1 MSGKLNVAMH
11 KFSFAA
17 GFVILLLFVVVLPTH
32 AAGLVDR
39 VPEAFQAVFGKKPT
53 ATELAYWKKR
63 VTSGEKKTYDA
74 LVGAMGYQK
83 ANPPATAAAKKTT
96 AVKTDNKQ
104 KMIVETLPLF
114 IKIFGKNP
122 TSAEKAWWRAR
133 ISCNELKNFTDLEN
147 SMRFHKSKGKT
158 KGADTICGG
167 TFGAGKASS
176 AGSGVITR
184 SLAGVSDHP
193 EGEDIRVGIW
203 KTDGSPII
211 LTANTGFY
219 VRTADGETVA
229 TLGKEDQVSVSWSN
243 GKYHIRGSGLDND
256 TTEAVR
262 IMPVTGGGI
271 VQIVNYNDPS
281 KTYPGKNYNRFRG
294 FIEVRKCTG
303 CGELWAI
310 NQLRLELY
318 LRGLAETS
326 GDGPEEYIKA
336 LGVAARTYAMY
347 HKVVTGGRNEAKKY
361 DITNTADDQL
371 YRGYEYEIIA
381 PRIGSILN
389 RVKGIVATNSDGDVP
404 ISTVYF
410 SDSDGRTRS
419 AKEAWG
425 TNRFPHLQHSV
436 EDPYHHSKSCL
447 GHCVGMSAQGAFG
460 FAKADGWDY
469 KKILNYYYK
478 DIKLVKAY

>member
-1 MSGKLNVAMH
+1 MQRK
-11 KFSFAA
+11 
-17 GFVILLLFVVVLPTH
+17 ILLLPILLIFFSLPSSVL
-32 AAGLVDR
+32 AAGLVDQ
-39 VPEAFQAVFGKKPT
+39 VPTAFETVFGKKPT
-53 ATELAYWKKR
+53 ATELAYWKQR

-83 ANPPATAAAKKTT
+83 ANPPKTSVSGKTT
-96 AVKTDNKQ
+96 VAVKTDNKQ

-122 TSAEKAWWRAR
+122 TNTEKAWWRAR

-147 SMRFHKSKGKT
+147 SMKFHKSKGKT
-158 KGADTICGG
+158 KGNDTICGG
-167 TFGAGKASS
+167 TFGSGSSSS
-176 AGSGVITR
+176 AISGVITR
-184 SLAGVSDHP
+184 RLDGVSDHP

-203 KTDGSPII
+203 HTDGSAII

-219 VRTADGETVA
+219 IRTDQGETIA
-229 TLGKEDQVSVSWSN
+229 TLGKDDQVKVSWSN
-243 GKYHIRGSGLDND
+243 GKYHIRAEGISDDSND
-256 TTEAVR
+256 AVR

-271 VQIVNYNDPS
+271 VQIVNYSDPS

-294 FIEVRKCTG
+294 FVEVHKCTT
-303 CGELWAI
+303 CNELWAV

-326 GDGPEEYIKA
+326 GEGPDEYIKA
-336 LGVAARTYAMY
+336 LGIAARTYALF
-347 HKVVTGGRNEAKKY
+347 HKVVTGGRNTAKGY

-381 PRIGSILN
+381 PRIASILGK
-389 RVKGIVATNSDGDVP
+389 VKGIVATNSEGDIP

-419 AKEAWG
+419 AKEAWH
-425 TNRFPHLQHSV
+425 TERFPYLQHSV
-436 EDPYHHSKSCL
+436 KDPYHQSKSCL
-447 GHCVGMSAQGAFG
+447 GHCVGMSAQGAYG
-460 FAKADGWDY
+460 FAKAEGWDY